1 MDGESDDPEEQIEA
15 RESAQNFGA
24 AIGLAAGLA
33 IAARQAMQEE
43 PAQPEP
49 TIEPETPD
57 MDGPVFGGKEFYEK

>member
-1 MDGESDDPEEQIEA
+1 MGGERDDPEEQCRLIEA

-24 AIGLAAGLA
+24 IAGLATGLA
-33 IAARQAMQEE
+33 IAAHKAMQEK

-57 MDGPVFGGKEFYEK
+57 MDDPVMRQTM

>member
-1 MDGESDDPEEQIEA
+1 MDGESDDPEEQCRLIEA

-24 AIGLAAGLA
+24 IAGLAAGLA
-33 IAARQAMQEE
+33 IAAHKAMQEE

-57 MDGPVFGGKEFYEK
+57 MDGPVMRQTM

>member
-1 MDGESDDPEEQIEA
+1 MVGESDDPEEQRRLIEA

-24 AIGLAAGLA
+24 IAGLAAGLA

-57 MDGPVFGGKEFYEK
+57 MNGPMMQQTI

>member
-1 MDGESDDPEEQIEA
+1 MDGESDDPEEQRRLIVA

-57 MDGPVFGGKEFYEK
+57 MDGPVMRQTM